1 MIWKWAF
8 WANGR
13 QLRIRGM
20 AMTKRYQAA
29 IYLLTVCAAVT
40 ITQSASASIK
50 CSNGFQVVGGNLL
63 STPYC
68 QDQLVAEVA
77 QQYGMH
83 ASAAAIRSNP
93 NFKRHVCRLIGQD
106 IRIKETC
113 EQVNPTSHG
122 RF

>member
-1 MIWKWAF
+1 
-8 WANGR
+8 
-13 QLRIRGM
+13 
-20 AMTKRYQAA
+20 MTKIYQAT
-29 IYLLTVCAAVT
+29 ICLLTACAAVT
-40 ITQSASASIK
+40 MAQSASASIK
-50 CSNGFQVVGGNLL
+50 CSKGFQVVGGSLL

-83 ASAAAIRSNP
+83 TSAAAIRNNP
-93 NFKRHVCRLIGQD
+93 NYKRHVCRLIGQD